1 MKALLLFALAFT
13 MFACNNDSQTDP
25 YAKAT
30 VEKMNGFYIFIK
42 SKPQSQYDF
51 VGSESITIY
60 SKLMQVDQLSV
71 QSALSNIKSLIS
83 FSDNLQTTLTQLRQ
97 KFPTA
102 DGVIFDDDMSKC
114 QVIKFK

>member
-1 MKALLLFALAFT
+1 MKAFLLFASAFIIL
-13 MFACNNDSQTDP
+13 ACNNESQSDP
-25 YAKAT
+25 YAKAKA
-30 VEKMNGFYIFIK
+30 EKMNGFYLFIK
-42 SKPQSQYDF
+42 SKPQAQYDF

-60 SKLMQVDQLSV
+60 SKLTQIDQLSV

-83 FSDNLQTTLTQLRQ
+83 FSDNLQTTLNQLRQ

-102 DGVIFDDDMSKC
+102 DGLIFDDDMSKC